1 MFMFLFFNIILLIFY
16 FVLLYFFVVN
26 IREDRGKNM
35 SDNYRYNLWDEVWK
49 LRNREVDNFSCI
61 VEALKEKYKQIEKI
75 GFKKQKYKPKKEKSE
90 TQQQENNKITTIK
103 LNELYINKYNILY
116 KINTDN
122 DLLNLEKSQQIIYK

>member
-16 FVLLYFFVVN
+16 FILLYSFVVN
-26 IREDRGKNM
+26 LRKCRGKNM

-75 GFKKQKYKPKKEKSE
+75 DFKKQKYKPKKEKSE

-103 LNELYINKYNILY
+103 LNELYIKKYNILY

>member
-1 MFMFLFFNIILLIFY
+1 
-16 FVLLYFFVVN
+16 
-26 IREDRGKNM
+26 M

-49 LRNREVDNFSCI
+49 LQNREVDNFSCI

-75 GFKKQKYKPKKEKSE
+75 DFKKQKYKPKKEKSE

-122 DLLNLEKSQQIIYK
+122 DLLNLQKSQQIIYK